1 MSRLFTIC
9 SIVWQHMEESI
20 QATRVTQGIRDR
32 SKKGIHINNILIQ
45 EGDMIQI
52 NESYRNILYSDITGV
67 ILITCERELTL
78 LFFFSTIHF

>member
-1 MSRLFTIC
+1 
-9 SIVWQHMEESI
+9 MEESI
-20 QATRVTQGIRDR
+20 QATRVRRRLLEDDKGIRDR
-32 SKKGIHINNILIQ
+32 SKKGIYINNILIQ